1 MTASKIQSRPNS
13 FLTSSAAT
21 PRNSAFAAYS
31 NPDQLRRNVSGTKRC
46 LFGKPDS
53 IETKRLYEESVQQ
66 DRQRFISRYGFD
78 TVTGQPAKHSISS
91 HSSSSTSSSSYSLRS
106 SPTREYCRPN
116 EVTRNGLCKD
126 DPRKYCTR
134 QQQQQQNTSIDLY
147 SKYGKR
153 QC

>member
-21 PRNSAFAAYS
+21 PRNSAFATYS

-53 IETKRLYEESVQQ
+53 AETKRLYDESVQH

-78 TVTGQPAKHSISS
+78 TMTGQPAKHQSI
-91 HSSSSTSSSSYSLRS
+91 SSSSTMASSSSSSSSTLRS
-106 SPTREYCRPN
+106 SPTREYYRPN
-116 EVTRNGLCKD
+116 ED
-126 DPRKYCTR
+126 SRKPFTR
-134 QQQQQQNTSIDLY
+134 QQQQQQKNSIDLF